1 MFEQILQAVKDHIAS
16 DPQLAAS
23 IPPEQAEAVHQ
34 EIAAHI
40 HEQVQNHAAA
50 PAEAAAQVPAAE
62 SGGGL
67 GSLGSMA
74 GGLLSNIE
82 HSLASG
88 GIGTSVVSGGL
99 IGALSSKLGL
109 PSAVSG
115 AIAAAVPGLLQK
127 FMQKNA
133 ATT

>member
-1 MFEQILQAVKDHIAS
+1 MFEQILQAVKDHFAS

-40 HEQVQNHAAA
+40 HEQVQNQATANSESA
-50 PAEAAAQVPAAE
+50 GQPAAVAGQE
-62 SGGGL
+62 SS
-67 GSLGSMA
+67 SLGSMA

-99 IGALSSKLGL
+99 VGALSSKLGL
-109 PSAVSG
+109 PAAVSG

-127 FMQKNA
+127 FMQKSAPA
-133 ATT
+133 AN

>member
-40 HEQVQNHAAA
+40 HEQVQNQAAA
-50 PAEAAAQVPAAE
+50 PAEAAQAPAAE

-127 FMQKNA
+127 FMQKKA

>member
-1 MFEQILQAVKDHIAS
+1 MFEQILQAVKEHIAS

-40 HEQVQNHAAA
+40 HEQVQNQATAGTETAGQPVAAA
-50 PAEAAAQVPAAE
+50 GQE
-62 SGGGL
+62 SGLGG
-67 GSLGSMA
+67 MA

-88 GIGTSVVSGGL
+88 GIGTSLASGGL
-99 IGALSSKLGL
+99 IGALSGKLGL

-127 FMQKNA
+127 FMQKSA
-133 ATT
+133 PTT